1 MADNSFNKYSNYNE
15 NSSFSSIVFG
25 AEKPVLEV
33 ELNELQQII
42 GNFRKLIVSMF
53 GSGVFITDESDKSEH
68 GEIVGE
74 TFSIN
79 DLLVTGDSGVIF
91 KVNSSKVSF
100 SGTTFSDSVPYYVYY
115 KVWEEIV
122 TYKDTLKKDGEV
134 NSENNVENT
143 IMDSRSPV
151 ETTRR
156 KVLKKELLFG
166 ETVPNNTDKETYIL
180 IATLKEVGGVKDFEF
195 NIGAMAS
202 ISKGMSESLEQ
213 ITERLDAIQA
223 KIDQGVTSGFIE
235 LSFEEYCALSDEEKN
250 NGYVYLVPDAV
261 VVGDDNLEL
270 DVDTDGN
277 LVVRYDDGI
286 AE

>member
-1 MADNSFNKYSNYNE
+1 
-15 NSSFSSIVFG
+15 
-25 AEKPVLEV
+25 
-33 ELNELQQII
+33 
-42 GNFRKLIVSMF
+42 MF